1 MNVACGYEVWMSIT
15 KETPDIQQ
23 LEAYLA
29 HGSGQ
34 ASPRR
39 TTSID
44 HGKNHP
50 SLAQLKGM
58 SLLMLKACDMF
69 EVAKVRAGAGQKI
82 SGPLS
87 WDLMVTYCRMQV
99 GKNAFMCRVYPP
111 AFGQRLVRL
120 WCEAEPEQQL
130 SLRTVSF
137 VGFETHACRKHL
149 HAWII
154 KYIRLTS

>member
-1 MNVACGYEVWMSIT
+1 VADEVWMSIT
-15 KETPDIQQ
+15 KETPVTQQ

-99 GKNAFMCRVYPP
+99 GKMPSCAGSIR
-111 AFGQRLVRL
+111 
-120 WCEAEPEQQL
+120 QL
-130 SLRTVSF
+130 SDNVLSDYGVKLNQNNS
-137 VGFETHACRKHL
+137 CR
-149 HAWII
+149 
-154 KYIRLTS
+154 